1 MRIAHRSQRSLPL
14 ETPSRP
20 GRFRQIAMVA
30 MLALLL
36 MGALAACGQ
45 GPQTSAGGKPLRH
58 LTLGLTYIPN
68 VQFAPFY
75 VAKQLGYYKDAG
87 LDVTLRHH
95 TFTEDEFSALVGG
108 KEDAIFAGGDE
119 MLQARSKGVPIVYVA
134 QVFTKYPVTLIVP
147 ADSSIQTAAD
157 LRGHSIG
164 VPGKYGAD
172 YIGLLALLKNA
183 GLRESDVNIQ
193 TIGYQ
198 QVPTLLA
205 HRVDAVMGYINGD
218 AVAFEQAHF
227 PIRTLSIGDTQPLI
241 SNGLG
246 ALETELQAHPDD
258 IKALVQATLRGLQ
271 YTLAHPTEAF
281 DVCKS
286 GNFVPGLANP
296 KTAATQTAVLQATLP
311 LWQQGAK
318 PGYNDPAA
326 WQSMASFLQAQ
337 GQLAGA
343 VDASKALSN
352 DYLPA

>member
-1 MRIAHRSQRSLPL
+1 MHIEHRSQHLAPAR
-14 ETPSRP
+14 RVA
-20 GRFRQIAMVA
+20 IVA
-30 MLALLL
+30 MLALLVA
-36 MGALAACGQ
+36 GALAACGQ
-45 GPQTSAGGKPLRH
+45 GQPTSAGGKPLRH
-58 LTLGLTYIPN
+58 ITLGLTYIPN

-75 VAKQLGYYKDAG
+75 VAKQLGYYQDAG

-119 MLQARSKGVPIVYVA
+119 TLQARSKGVPIVYVA

-147 ADSSIQTAAD
+147 ANSSIKTAAD

-172 YIGLLALLKNA
+172 YIGLLALLKGA

-198 QVPTLLA
+198 QVPTLLT

-218 AVAFEQAHF
+218 AVAFQQANF
-227 PIRTLSIGDTQPLI
+227 PIRTLSVGDTQPLI

-246 ALETELQAHPDD
+246 ALESELQAHPDD

-271 YTLAHPTEAF
+271 YTLAHPSEAF
-281 DVCKS
+281 NICKN
-286 GNFVPGLANP
+286 GNFVPGLADP

-311 LWQQGAK
+311 LWQQGSK
-318 PGYNDPAA
+318 PGYSDPAA
-326 WQSMASFLQAQ
+326 WQSMESFLQAQ
-337 GQLAGA
+337 GQLAGM
-343 VDASKALSN
+343 VDTSKALSN
-352 DYLPA
+352 NYLPA

>member
-1 MRIAHRSQRSLPL
+1 MHIVHRSQHVSSLGAHP
-14 ETPSRP
+14 RP
-20 GRFRQIAMVA
+20 AALRRVAAIA
-30 MLALLL
+30 MLALL
-36 MGALAACGQ
+36 MAGVLAACGQ
-45 GPQTSAGGKPLRH
+45 PTSAGGKPLRH
-58 LTLGLTYIPN
+58 ITLGLTYVPN
-68 VQFAPFY
+68 IQFAPFY
-75 VAKQLGYYKDAG
+75 VAKQLGYYQDVG

-95 TFTEDEFSALVGG
+95 TFTEDEFSALVAG

-119 MLQARSKGVPIVYVA
+119 TLQARSRGVPIVYVA
-134 QVFTKYPVTLIVP
+134 QVFTKYPVTLMVP
-147 ADSSIQTAAD
+147 ANSSIQTAAD

-164 VPGKYGAD
+164 VPGKYGAT

-193 TIGYQ
+193 PIGFQ

-218 AVAFEQAHF
+218 AVAFQQAHF
-227 PIRTLSIGDTQPLI
+227 PIRTLSIGDGQPLI

-246 ALETELQAHPDD
+246 ALESELQAHPDD

-281 DVCKS
+281 NISKDGKY
-286 GNFVPGLANP
+286 VPGLTDP

-337 GQLAGA
+337 GQLGGA
-343 VDASKALSN
+343 VDATKAVSN
-352 DYLPA
+352 DYLPT

>member
-1 MRIAHRSQRSLPL
+1 MHIEGRSQHSSSSEAHL
-14 ETPSRP
+14 RP
-20 GRFRQIAMVA
+20 AAILRVGAAA

-36 MGALAACGQ
+36 AGTLAACAQ
-45 GPQTSAGGKPLRH
+45 QTTAGSKPLHH
-58 LTLGLTYIPN
+58 LTIGLTYIPN

-75 VAKQLGYYKDAG
+75 VAKQLGYYQEAG

-119 MLQARSKGVPIVYVA
+119 MLQARSKGFPAVYVA

-147 ADSSIQTAAD
+147 ANSSIQTVAD

-164 VPGKYGAD
+164 IPGKYGAD

-183 GLRESDVNIQ
+183 GLRESDVNVQ
-193 TIGYQ
+193 TIGFQ

-218 AVAFEQAHF
+218 AIAFQQANF
-227 PIRTLSIGDTQPLI
+227 AIRTLSIGDGQPLI

-246 ALETELQAHPDD
+246 ALERELQTHPDD
-258 IKALVQATLRGLQ
+258 IKALVKATLRGLD

-281 DVCKS
+281 NICK
-286 GNFVPGLANP
+286 NDKYVPGLTDP

-318 PGYNDPAA
+318 AGYSDPAA
-326 WQSMASFLQAQ
+326 WQSMASFLQSQ
-337 GQLAGA
+337 GQISGT
-343 VDASKALSN
+343 VDASKAYSN
-352 DYLPA
+352 AYLPA

>member
-1 MRIAHRSQRSLPL
+1 MHIVHRSQSESSP
-14 ETPSRP
+14 EAHSYPAV
-20 GRFRQIAMVA
+20 FRRVAAVA
-30 MLALLL
+30 MLALLVVS
-36 MGALAACGQ
+36 ALAACGQ
-45 GPQTSAGGKPLRH
+45 QTSAGGKPLH
-58 LTLGLTYIPN
+58 HITLGLTYIPN

-75 VAKQLGYYKDAG
+75 AAKQLGYYKDAG

-119 MLQARSKGVPIVYVA
+119 TLQARSKGVPIVYVA
-134 QVFTKYPVTLIVP
+134 QVFTRYPVALIVP
-147 ADSSIQTAAD
+147 ANSSIHTAAD

-164 VPGKYGAD
+164 VPGKYGAT
-172 YIGLLALLKNA
+172 YIGLLALLQTA
-183 GLRESDVNIQ
+183 GLHESDVNIQ
-193 TIGYQ
+193 TIGFQ

-218 AVAFEQAHF
+218 AVAFQQANF
-227 PIRTLSIGDTQPLI
+227 PIRTLSVGDTQPLI
-241 SNGLG
+241 SNGLA
-246 ALETELQAHPDD
+246 ALESELQAHPDD

-281 DVCKS
+281 NICKT
-286 GNFVPGLANP
+286 GNFVPGLADP

-326 WQSMASFLQAQ
+326 WQSMAGFLQAQ
-337 GQLAGA
+337 GLLGGA
-343 VDASKALSN
+343 VDVTKALSN

>member
-1 MRIAHRSQRSLPL
+1 MQLEHRSEQTSSP
-14 ETPSRP
+14 EAQPRP
-20 GRFRQIAMVA
+20 AVFRRVAAVA
-30 MLALLL
+30 MLALLIA
-36 MGALAACGQ
+36 GALAACGQ
-45 GPQTSAGGKPLRH
+45 STSAGGKPLRH
-58 LTLGLTYIPN
+58 ITLGLTYVPN

-147 ADSSIQTAAD
+147 ANSSIQTAAD

-183 GLRESDVNIQ
+183 GLRESDVHIQ
-193 TIGYQ
+193 TIGFQ

-218 AVAFEQAHF
+218 AVAFQQANF
-227 PIRTLSIGDTQPLI
+227 PIRTLSIGDGQPLI

-246 ALETELQAHPDD
+246 ALESELQAHPND
-258 IKALVQATLRGLQ
+258 IKALVQATLRGLE

-281 DVCKS
+281 NISKN
-286 GNFVPGLANP
+286 GNFVPGLADP

-337 GQLAGA
+337 GQLTGA
-343 VDASKALSN
+343 VDVTKAISN